1 MAFGPMV
8 RWLLS
13 RRPAAASRCAII
25 DFETIGA

>member
-13 RRPAAASRCAII
+13 RRPAAEARCAII